1 MNTPAYE
8 EDFAGFISRARDRDE
23 LVVQPRMGFGAWAL
37 MREGLRR
44 TAEAD
49 ATTVGTVTL
58 DSYTRVGDFA
68 GARAALAEGAPL
80 NGYPLLAHGAY
91 ATRALLDDVAGPAF
105 PVQVRHGS
113 PRPQEIF
120 AELLAAGLHATEG
133 GPVSYCLPYSRTP
146 LRESVRHWAEGC
158 ELLTAS
164 DAGGAQPHLESF
176 GGCMLGQMCP
186 PSLLVALSV
195 LEGLFFAQHGLR
207 SMSLSYAQQTSQEQD
222 VEALAALDR
231 LAAEELG
238 PGVRRH
244 IVLYAYMGLYPVTS
258 EGADRLLASAA
269 DLAVRG
275 GAARLIVKTAA
286 EAHRIPTIAE
296 NVVALELAARSA
308 AGTRHA
314 ADGARETGYA
324 SAAGDGIHP
333 SGTGDGIYAEARSIV
348 HAVRELHPDL
358 GTALVRAFDKGL
370 LDVPFCLHPDNPG
383 RTRSRIDEHGRLRWA
398 DTAGLPFTAAPG
410 GREQPRLTAA
420 GLMDSLTYVSRTYD
434 GNVGGGRAA

>member
-1 MNTPAYE
+1 MNIPAYE
-8 EDFAGFISRARDRDE
+8 EDFAGFINRAGDRGE

-37 MREGLRR
+37 MREGLQR

-68 GARAALAEGAPL
+68 GARAVLAEGAPL
-80 NGYPLLAHGAY
+80 NGYPLLAHGAD
-91 ATRALLDDVAGPAF
+91 ATRALLDEVAGPAF

-146 LRESVRHWAEGC
+146 LRESVRDWAEGC
-158 ELLTAS
+158 ELLAAS
-164 DAGGAQPHLESF
+164 DAPGAQPHLESF

-207 SMSLSYAQQTSQEQD
+207 SMSLSYAQQTSQDQD

-231 LAAEELG
+231 LATEELG

-244 IVLYAYMGLYPVTS
+244 IVLYAYMGLYPVTP

-269 DLAVRG
+269 ELAVRG

-286 EAHRIPTIAE
+286 EAHRIPTIGE
-296 NVVALELAARSA
+296 NVAALELAARSA
-308 AGTRHA
+308 AGAGH
-314 ADGARETGYA
+314 G
-324 SAAGDGIHP
+324 AGDGILP
-333 SGTGDGIYAEARSIV
+333 PGTGDGIYAEARSIV

-370 LDVPFCLHPDNPG
+370 LDVPFCLHPDNPR

-410 GREQPRLTAA
+410 GGAQTRLTAA

-434 GNVGGGRAA
+434 GNAGGGRAA